1 MTARRTVD
9 ITVDAYDAPSLIA
22 VARERERQRDLG
34 HADDAL
40 PCFAHGYDLS
50 PLDLDDIRQ
59 RNDSGDVS
67 CESLLTEEFEEAIY
81 ELRGADFG
89 PLWIFD
95 DEEREEARI
104 QHLRNGVTKLHQLAA
119 LALRVASKMAR
130 DIVAKGGE

>member
-1 MTARRTVD
+1 MTRRTVD
-9 ITVDAYDAPSLIA
+9 ITVDAYDAPGLIA

-50 PLDLDDIRQ
+50 PLDLDDIRE

-67 CESLLTEEFEEAIY
+67 CESLLLEEFEESIY

-89 PLWIFD
+89 PLWIQD
-95 DEEREEARI
+95 ADEREEARI
-104 QHLRNGVTKLHQLAA
+104 QHLRDAATELHQLAA
-119 LALRVASKMAR
+119 LALRVASKMQR
-130 DIVAKGGE
+130 DLDTKGGK